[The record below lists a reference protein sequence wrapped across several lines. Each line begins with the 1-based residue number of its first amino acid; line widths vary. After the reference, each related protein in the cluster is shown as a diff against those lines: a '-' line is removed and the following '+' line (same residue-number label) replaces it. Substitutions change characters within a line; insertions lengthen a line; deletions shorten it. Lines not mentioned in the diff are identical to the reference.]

1 MRFDQITARWQP
13 VADPRAQSRE
23 ARYRADPVVIAACA
37 LAASS
42 PGGWQGT
49 ASEFCGY
56 LFEQTGAELS
66 SRSVSSRLRSL
77 AGDLLRYDGILYS
90 PPSDS
95 SAGRRVHTLYKKS
108 I

>member
-1 MRFDQITARWQP
+1 MEIWLWA
-13 VADPRAQSRE
+13 AAL
-23 ARYRADPVVIAACA
+23 ILAACA

-56 LFEQTGAELS
+56 LFEQTGAEVS
-66 SRSVSSRLRSL
+66 PRCVSSRLRSL